1 MYIDGWLEDSWCAAS
16 SDSNDGELEAPQQ
29 SSLLH
34 IDPTHPI
41 ITENRVQ
48 IDPAYAMLT
57 ENHVQAVV
65 IADVYEIIEESP
77 LLTERTDL

>member
-34 IDPTHPI
+34 IDPAYPT
-41 ITENRVQ
+41 ITENQVQ
-48 IDPAYAMLT
+48 IDPTYATLT
-57 ENHVQAVV
+57 ENHVQADV

-77 LLTERTDL
+77 PLTELTDS